1 MRDGGATMATAYSS
15 LFRGRTVDERLIET
29 KGRTSGFDVLR
40 ISLAVAVLGWH
51 SVLTSYGPSF
61 EKEIWNGPFRG
72 LVCLILPTF
81 FALSGFLVAGSLF
94 RTKSLL
100 EFAALRGIRIFPAL
114 FVEITLSALILG
126 PLLTTC
132 DLAAYF
138 SDRKFWT
145 YLLNMFGWIHYR
157 LPGLF
162 LENPKPE
169 IVNISLWT
177 VPYELECY
185 IGLLALAFLSLIR
198 KPKLFLAFVVAL
210 NILLPL
216 YDYYAGAGFERMT
229 RPPGRLLV
237 ICFLAGVSLYLLRD
251 RIRLNAGFFV
261 AALVVSLFL
270 VGRRDA
276 IYLAP
281 FPVAYVTIYFGLLE
295 LPRIPILMRGD
306 YSYGIYLYAFP
317 MQQTFAFLFPAH
329 LHWWLNVAFALA
341 MSLLCAMF
349 SWAFIEKPILLRKRI
364 IVAQIE
370 KTVAL
375 CLRLVVRLA
384 VRPSA

>member
-1 MRDGGATMATAYSS
+1 MAASYSTFFS
-15 LFRGRTVDERLIET
+15 GQTVDERLIET

-51 SVLTSYGPSF
+51 SVVTTYGSSF
-61 EKEIWNGPFRG
+61 EREVWNGPFRG

-114 FVEITLSALILG
+114 VVEITISALILG
-126 PLLTTC
+126 SLLTSF
-132 DLAAYF
+132 DLATYF
-138 SDRKFWT
+138 SDGKFWI
-145 YLLNMFGWIHYR
+145 YLLNVVGWIHYQ

-162 LENPKPE
+162 LTNPKPE
-169 IVNISLWT
+169 FVNLSLWT

-185 IGLLALAFLSLIR
+185 VGLIVLACLSLIR
-198 KPKLFLAFVVAL
+198 RPKAFLAFVIAL
-210 NILLPL
+210 NLLLPVF
-216 YDYYAGAGFERMT
+216 DYYTGSGFSRIN

-237 ICFLAGVSLYLLRD
+237 ICFLAGVSFYLLRD

-261 AALVVSLFL
+261 AALIVSLFL
-270 VGRRDA
+270 VGRRDT

-281 FPVAYVTIYFGLLE
+281 FPVAYVTVYFGLLE
-295 LPRIPILMRGD
+295 LPRIPVLMRGD

-329 LHWWLNVAFALA
+329 LHWWLNIAFALT

-349 SWAFIEKPILLRKRI
+349 SWAFIEKPILLRKRT

-370 KTVAL
+370 RTVAL
-375 CLRLVVRLA
+375 CLRMVVGRA
-384 VRPSA
+384 VPPPA